1 MRVRTLSRVIVALT
15 NAALAAMCVNT
26 ALAQRLLDASPDVA
40 TSAASICG
48 SLGALHTIDL
58 ADALAASLEHE
69 PHLIMAQQDDAA
81 SRSDLLAST
90 ADFYPSLQLSLGNER
105 YVPSNGATPVVVVG
119 NSVLGGAQ
127 TKSAYGALSL
137 NWNLMS
143 SGRGV
148 AAYRSAK
155 ASLRAADSGLDSQL
169 QDTFTG
175 ILQAEADLYEAE
187 ITTTGQASAL
197 TGLKAIL
204 ARANERYR
212 NGHGT
217 TVAIGQARSAALD
230 AEQSTNRACQTL
242 ADKSAALAQA
252 IGIRVPASQLLG
264 VAGPLPFPI
273 HEFVSE
279 SDPDVNIEKTPA
291 VQAAKDNVAAAR
303 AKLHEAQ
310 RAFGP
315 TVSLSVRRDYLG
327 EDPDSFAAANHHI
340 APSDYRV
347 GLSFAQPLLP
357 FVSEVAQ
364 VDKARAQLRRAQA
377 SYDQALLEAQT
388 KLRNALNAQ
397 HEAQMSYRSAI
408 SSLAEAERVLTLTN
422 SLYHAGRTDLDGV
435 EHAQMDAV
443 KAETDLQ
450 TLESRRSFAQWV
462 AARALEPEAFPGL
475 LIEQLHLRQQM
486 QRWREESQ
494 ALPPSDSPSESLG
507 RVE

>member
-1 MRVRTLSRVIVALT
+1 MNDRTLLKVMMLLA
-15 NAALAAMCVNT
+15 NAALAATCVNT
-26 ALAQRLLDASPDVA
+26 ALAQRLNASLDVA
-40 TSAASICG
+40 AATASIC
-48 SLGALHTIDL
+48 SAPGALRTVDL
-58 ADALAASLEHE
+58 ADAVGASLEHE
-69 PHLIMAQQDDAA
+69 PHLLMAQQDDAA

-127 TKSAYGALSL
+127 SKSAYGALSL

-175 ILQAEADLYEAE
+175 ILQANADLYEAQ
-187 ITTTGQASAL
+187 IATRGQANAL
-197 TGLKAIL
+197 GGLKAIL
-204 ARANERYR
+204 ARADERYR

-230 AEQSTNRACQTL
+230 AEQSLNRACQAL
-242 ADKSAALAQA
+242 ADKSAALAQS
-252 IGIRVPASQLLG
+252 IGIRVPANQLLG
-264 VAGPLPFPI
+264 VTGPLPFPI
-273 HEFVSE
+273 HESVSE
-279 SDPDVNIEKTPA
+279 TNLDANIEKTPA

-327 EDPDSFAAANHHI
+327 EDPDSFAEANHHI

-347 GLSFAQPLLP
+347 GLSFAQPLFP

-377 SYDQALLEAQT
+377 GYDQALLEAQT
-388 KLRNALNAQ
+388 KIRTALNARR
-397 HEAQMSYRSAI
+397 EAEMSYRSAI
-408 SSLAEAERVLTLTN
+408 SSLAESERVLTLTN
-422 SLYHAGRTDLDGV
+422 SLYHAGRTDLDSV
-435 EHAQMDAV
+435 EHAQMDRV

-450 TLESRRSFAQWV
+450 TLESKRSFAQWV
-462 AARALEPEAFPGL
+462 AVRALEPDTFPVL
-475 LIEQLHLRQQM
+475 LIEQLHLREQM
-486 QRWREESQ
+486 QRWREGNQER
-494 ALPPSDSPSESLG
+494 PPSDP
-507 RVE
+507 